1 MIFSIGHDWAVAY
14 IHQFLGRKDIVHD
27 AILERVCDKR
37 RCIQLG
43 DDIRPELVEP
53 VSFTFD
59 TIKLGSMI
67 VCGLPASPHDLVH
80 ESNAGRRLLRVLR

>member
-1 MIFSIGHDWAVAY
+1 MIFSIEHDWAVPY

-27 AILERVCDKR
+27 ATLERVCDKR

-43 DDIRPELVEP
+43 DDIRPELAEP

-67 VCGLPASPHDLVH
+67 VCGLPASPHDP
-80 ESNAGRRLLRVLR
+80 A

>member
-1 MIFSIGHDWAVAY
+1 M
-14 IHQFLGRKDIVHD
+14 HD

-37 RCIQLG
+37 RCIQFG
-43 DDIRPELVEP
+43 DDIRPELIEP

-80 ESNAGRRLLRVLR
+80 ESNARRHLLRVLR